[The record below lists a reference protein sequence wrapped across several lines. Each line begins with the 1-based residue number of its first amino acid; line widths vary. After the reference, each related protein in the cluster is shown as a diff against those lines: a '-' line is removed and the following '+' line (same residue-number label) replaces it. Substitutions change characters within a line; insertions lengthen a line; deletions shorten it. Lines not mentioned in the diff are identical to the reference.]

1 MGRILEEHWLNHLLS
16 IIGGEKT
23 EEFRS
28 IITAPGQKKAGAL
41 LYLWQRVSRKDEWD
55 QILP

>member
-1 MGRILEEHWLNHLLS
+1 MERILEEHKSNHLLS
-16 IIGGEKT
+16 IIGGGKT

-28 IITAPGQKKAGAL
+28 IITAPGQRAGAL

>member
-1 MGRILEEHWLNHLLS
+1 MERILEEYWLNHFLS
-16 IIGGEKT
+16 IIGGGKT

-28 IITAPGQKKAGAL
+28 IITAPGQKAGAL

>member
-1 MGRILEEHWLNHLLS
+1 MGRILEEYWLNHFLS
-16 IIGGEKT
+16 IIGGGKT

-28 IITAPGQKKAGAL
+28 IITAPGQKAGAL
-41 LYLWQRVSRKDEWD
+41 LYLWQRVSRKEVGD

>member
-1 MGRILEEHWLNHLLS
+1 MGGILEEHRSNHFLS
-16 IIGGEKT
+16 IIGGGKT

-28 IITAPGQKKAGAL
+28 IITAPGQKAGAL
-41 LYLWQRVSRKDEWD
+41 LYLWQRVSRKEVGD